1 MPGSGALAGLRV
13 LDLTDLKG
21 SLAGRVLADMGADV
35 IKIEPPGGDSTRQI
49 GPFVNDQPHPDR
61 SLCFWFYNLN
71 KRSVTLDYQ
80 HARGAELVMRL
91 AESADVVIES
101 FEPGRLERLGLEWD
115 DLHERNPA
123 LVLCSIAPFGQT
135 GPYSDFAADD
145 TVLSAL
151 SGMLYVNGFA
161 NQPPVRP
168 LGLQTYHCAGYY
180 GAISIMC
187 ALFARDRSGQGQW
200 IDLSMQETATY
211 GVEHVPPMYFGL
223 GQIER
228 RRGTLH
234 WAASFKVG
242 QCRDGYALLSS
253 TGDWTTLVEW
263 VNAEGKAQDLTRPE
277 WSDQAYRREHAGQL
291 FDILD
296 NWAKDQ
302 SCEEIASQA
311 QVLRLPC
318 APLRSIN
325 ALVNDEQLIARGYF
339 VEVEHPEL
347 GRKFL
352 YPGAPYLFSGT
363 PWRLY
368 RRPPLLG
375 EHNKEILTGELGLSI
390 EELGVLRAEGVC

>member
-1 MPGSGALAGLRV
+1 MSGSGALAGLRV

-35 IKIEPPGGDSTRQI
+35 IKIEPPDGDSTRVKS
-49 GPFVNDQPHPDR
+49 GRSSSDQPHPDR

-80 HARGAELVMRL
+80 HARGAELVMCL

-101 FEPGRLERLGLEWD
+101 FEPGRLVQLGLEWD

-123 LVLCSIAPFGQT
+123 LILCSIAPFGQT
-135 GPYSDFAADD
+135 GPYRDFEADD

-151 SGMLYVNGFA
+151 SGMLYVNGFP

-187 ALFARDRSGQGQW
+187 ALFARESTGRGQW

-223 GQIER
+223 GKIER

-234 WAASFKVG
+234 WAGSFRVG
-242 QCRDGYALLSS
+242 KCRDGYALFSS
-253 TGDWTTLVEW
+253 TSDWTTLVEW
-263 VNAEGKAQDLTRPE
+263 VNAEGE
-277 WSDQAYRREHAGQL
+277 GRR
-291 FDILD
+291 I
-296 NWAKDQ
+296 
-302 SCEEIASQA
+302 
-311 QVLRLPC
+311 
-318 APLRSIN
+318 
-325 ALVNDEQLIARGYF
+325 
-339 VEVEHPEL
+339 
-347 GRKFL
+347 
-352 YPGAPYLFSGT
+352 
-363 PWRLY
+363 
-368 RRPPLLG
+368 
-375 EHNKEILTGELGLSI
+375 
-390 EELGVLRAEGVC
+390 